1 MKVYERYRVVLEFTN
16 LSQEGSKHL
25 VFNFKEKSDALK
37 CFNEKMEE
45 REDLENIYLCRWY
58 QFDDG
63 LELYKGERIIK
74 EWSLVEP
81 DFSYMFR

>member
-1 MKVYERYRVVLEFTN
+1 MKIYERYRVVLEFIN
-16 LSQEGSKHL
+16 LNSEGSRHL
-25 VFNFKEKSDALK
+25 VFNFKEKSKALD
-37 CFNEKMEE
+37 CFNDKIKE
-45 REDLENIYLCRWY
+45 RDDLENIYLCRWK

-63 LELYKGERIIK
+63 LEVYESEVIIK